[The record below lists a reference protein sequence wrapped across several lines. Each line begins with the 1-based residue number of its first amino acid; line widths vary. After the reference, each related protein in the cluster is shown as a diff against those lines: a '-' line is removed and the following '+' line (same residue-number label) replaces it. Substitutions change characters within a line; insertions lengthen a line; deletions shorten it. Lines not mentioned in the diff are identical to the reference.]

1 MLLKNV
7 EKHELRSH
15 FKRIR
20 AKLEKSNKEELD
32 LKLAERFLTSEQYI
46 GCRVLFA
53 YVSTPI
59 EVDTSVI
66 ISSAL
71 ADGKKVAVPK
81 CDRDGNMEFYY
92 ITELSQLRKGMFSI
106 MEPDVE
112 CCKKVKNYDNA
123 VCLVPAL
130 SYDKSGSRLGFGKG
144 CYDRFLS
151 DFSGKKVGLIYE
163 CCICDVLPTES
174 HDLPVDAVITEKE
187 IYSINKNSQAKG

>member
-66 ISSAL
+66 ISSL
-71 ADGKKVAVPK
+71 YVYLLGLPFQNV
-81 CDRDGNMEFYY
+81 
-92 ITELSQLRKGMFSI
+92 TE
-106 MEPDVE
+106 
-112 CCKKVKNYDNA
+112 
-123 VCLVPAL
+123 
-130 SYDKSGSRLGFGKG
+130 
-144 CYDRFLS
+144 
-151 DFSGKKVGLIYE
+151 
-163 CCICDVLPTES
+163 TEIWS
-174 HDLPVDAVITEKE
+174 FTT
-187 IYSINKNSQAKG
+187 